1 MGKWSD
7 FWELKL
13 RRWRLNREFRAHRR
27 MVKRDN
33 RLKPAPFDHLTDA
46 DYLDAEITLSRT
58 VCFGSCPA
66 YTVYVRGDGWVEY
79 NGEVFVEVEGHQ
91 TAQVDPAEVRRLI
104 QAFYR
109 INFFALHNEYKT
121 FWTDGP
127 MLGVSILIAGQ
138 FKGIVDAGDGP
149 MRLFELSKAIDQVA
163 GTKRWIG
170 E

>member
-1 MGKWSD
+1 MGKWSN
-7 FWELKL
+7 FWERKL
-13 RRWRLNREFRAHRR
+13 RDWRLNREFRAHRR

-33 RLKPAPFDHLTDA
+33 RLPAASTDHLTDA
-46 DYLDAEITLSRT
+46 DYLEAEITLSRT

-66 YTVYVRGDGWVEY
+66 YTVNVHGDGWVEY
-79 NGEVFVEVEGHQ
+79 HGEEFVAVEGHQ
-91 TAQVDPAEVRRLI
+91 TAQVDPAEVRKLI
-104 QAFYR
+104 QAFFR

-127 MLGVSILIAGQ
+127 MLGVSILVAGQ